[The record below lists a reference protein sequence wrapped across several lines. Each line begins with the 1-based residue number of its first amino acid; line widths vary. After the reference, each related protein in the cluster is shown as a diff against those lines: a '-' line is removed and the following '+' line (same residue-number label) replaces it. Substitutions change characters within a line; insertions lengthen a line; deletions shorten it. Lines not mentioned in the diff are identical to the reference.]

1 MKLDSKLRLRVL
13 NVDDSRQ
20 IHQATL
26 RILNGIGIL
35 VTDEDTRKRL
45 KNHGCREGND
55 GYILFNK
62 EVIRHALATVPPRM
76 ILYNR
81 NNEIAIDTD
90 AALPQFT
97 SGVNCIN
104 ILDYKTGVH
113 RPCILEDVRKSTRVC
128 DRLKHIDLVGSLGT
142 PHDIPV
148 QEEALITVQTMLEL
162 TVKPVMFTAH
172 DNAESNEI
180 WTYCADIAGGLELLA
195 EKPFALEL
203 NGPISP
209 LTMDKEL
216 CQRLQYAARRSLP
229 VVCFPGLMPGA
240 TGPVTLAGALAQSF
254 AETLACIVLHQL
266 EAPGAPI
273 MSGSTV
279 LPMDMHTGSLA
290 YAGPEYSLTCLAAAD
305 YFEDIG
311 IPSWVGA
318 GHSDA
323 HIVDSR
329 AAGELGLNILAAV
342 LAGTPLIH
350 NLGYLSSG
358 KTASL
363 EMLVLGDELAGMAS
377 RIATGVEVDQETL
390 ALDVIKRSAKT
401 ESFLADD
408 HTLRHVRS
416 AAWIP
421 SLWSRIDLTSWLDTG
436 APSIQSRIHEKLK
449 ELLDQ

>member
-1 MKLDSKLRLRVL
+1 MKLRLRVL
-13 NVDDSRQ
+13 KGDDLRQ
-20 IHQATL
+20 IHHATL
-26 RILNGIGIL
+26 RILSGIGIL
-35 VTDEDTRKRL
+35 VMDEDTRKRL
-45 KNHGCREGND
+45 KDHGCREGDD
-55 GYILFNK
+55 GYILFNE
-62 EVIRHALATVPPRM
+62 EVVRHALTSVPPRM

-90 AALPQFT
+90 AARPQFS

-104 ILDYKTGVH
+104 FLDYKTGAH
-113 RPCILEDVRKSTRVC
+113 RPCVLADIRKSTRVC
-128 DRLKHIDLVGSLGT
+128 ERLKHIDLVGSLGT
-142 PHDIPV
+142 PHDVPV
-148 QEEALITVQTMLEL
+148 QEEALVTVQTMLEL

-172 DNAESNEI
+172 DDAESNDI
-180 WTYCADIAGGLELLA
+180 WSYCADIAGGLELLA

-203 NGPISP
+203 TGPISP

-216 CQRLQYAARRSLP
+216 CRRLRYVARRSLP

-254 AETLACIVLHQL
+254 AETLACIVVHQL

-279 LPMDMHTGSLA
+279 LPMDMRTGSLA
-290 YAGPEYSLTCLAAAD
+290 YAGPEYSLTCLAATD

-329 AAGELGLNILAAV
+329 AAAELGLNLLAAV

-377 RIATGVEVDQETL
+377 RIATGVKVDPESL
-390 ALDVIKRSAKT
+390 ALDVIKRSAKIG
-401 ESFLADD
+401 SFLADT
-408 HTLRHVRS
+408 HTLRYVRS
-416 AAWIP
+416 AAWVP
-421 SLWSRIDLTSWLDTG
+421 SLWRRMDLTSWLDTG
-436 APSIQSRIHEKLK
+436 APSVQSRIHEKLK
-449 ELLDQ
+449 ELLNE